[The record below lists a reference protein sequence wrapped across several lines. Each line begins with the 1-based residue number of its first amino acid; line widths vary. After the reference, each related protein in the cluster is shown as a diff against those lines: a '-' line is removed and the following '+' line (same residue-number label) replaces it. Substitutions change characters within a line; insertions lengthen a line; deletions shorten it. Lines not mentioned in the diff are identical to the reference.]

1 MFDIVISGG
10 LVYDGTES
18 DPVAADVGVVGDR
31 ITAVGHNLGPA
42 ARIIDASGCIVTPGF
57 VDIHT
62 HYDGQATWDP
72 LLAPSSINGVTSA
85 VIGNCGVGFAP
96 AHPDKHDWLISLME
110 GVEDIPGAALAEG
123 LKWNWESFG
132 EYLDALEGQPRTI
145 DIGSYVP
152 HAPVR
157 AYVMGSRGADAD
169 EMPTDAELA
178 DMAAIVA
185 DGMTNGAVGFATSR
199 TYVHRTKTGEQIGTF
214 RAENRE
220 VVALGAVL
228 RDTGRGVLQLI
239 SDAYQS
245 HDEAY
250 TLAELEL
257 MRDVSIASGRPL
269 AMTVQQPIDLPD
281 RWRTMLA
288 FIADANTHGAQMH
301 AQVAPRPIGVLLGL
315 AATVNP
321 FAFCPTFGQMFMLTP
336 AEKAARM
343 ADHALRS
350 AIIAEHKTLRL
361 DGIAAHLT
369 GAFHR
374 MFSLT
379 PPVNYEPDPSTSI
392 DGLATASGVDPVEM
406 CYDLTM
412 ANDGQNMLYL
422 PLYNYAKGHL
432 DDTREMLVSD
442 DSLIALSDA
451 GAHCGAIC
459 DGTFP
464 TTLLAHWGRDRSRG
478 ERIGMPYLVHLHTQR
493 NAAYIGW
500 HDRGVLAPG
509 YLADI
514 NVIDMATLNLAP
526 PTIVHDLPAG
536 GRRLMQTSTGYRFTI
551 KRGEVTF
558 IDGVHTGALPGVMVR
573 GDQDAPV
580 TESAIVHEPAP
591 LA

>member
-10 LVYDGTES
+10 LVYDGTGG
-18 DPVAADVGVVGDR
+18 DAVLADVGIVGDV
-31 ITAVGHNLGPA
+31 ITAVGPDLGPTH
-42 ARIIDASGCIVTPGF
+42 RRIDATGLIVTPGF

-110 GVEDIPGAALAEG
+110 GVEDIPGAALTEG
-123 LKWNWESFG
+123 LRWNWESFG

-145 DIGSYVP
+145 DIASYVP

-157 AYVMGSRGADAD
+157 AYVMGQRGADPD
-169 EMPTDAELA
+169 EIPTDAELA

-185 DGMTNGAVGFATSR
+185 DGIERGAVGFATSR
-199 TYVHRTKTGEQIGTF
+199 TYVHRTKTGEHIGTF
-214 RAENRE
+214 TAENRE
-220 VVALGAVL
+220 VIALGSAL
-228 RDTGRGVLQLI
+228 KNAGRGVVQLI

-245 HDEAY
+245 HDAEY
-250 TLAELEL
+250 TIAELEL
-257 MRDVSIASGRPL
+257 MRDLSIASGRPL

-281 RWRTMLA
+281 RWREMFA
-288 FIADANTHGAQMH
+288 FIAKANHGGAQMH

-321 FAFCPTFGQMFMLTP
+321 FAFCPSFGALFMLSP
-336 AEKAARM
+336 AEKATRM
-343 ADHALRS
+343 ADPAVR
-350 AIIAEHKTLRL
+350 AAVIAEHKGLAL

-379 PPVNYEPDPSTSI
+379 PPVNYEPDPDGSI
-392 DGLATASGVDPVEM
+392 AGQAIRAGIAPVEL
-406 CYDLTM
+406 CYDLIM
-412 ANDGQNMLYL
+412 ANDGQNMLYV
-422 PLYNYAKGHL
+422 PLYNYANGHL

-442 DSLIALSDA
+442 NSLVALSDA

-478 ERIGMPYLVHLHTQR
+478 ERIALPYLVHLHTQR
-493 NAAYIGW
+493 NATYIGW

-509 YLADI
+509 YLADVNI
-514 NVIDMATLNLAP
+514 IDMGTLNLAP

-536 GRRLMQTSTGYRFTI
+536 GRRLMQTSTGYRYTI
-551 KRGEVTF
+551 KRGEITV
-558 IDGVHTGALPGVMVR
+558 INGVHTGALPGVVVR
-573 GDQDAPV
+573 GDQ
-580 TESAIVHEPAP
+580 PAP
-591 LA
+591 ASV